1 MLACWGRIQFQ
12 QTLQYRSQR
21 NANFEE
27 GDSCGVTGLD
37 KGTDFLMILT
47 GGTQALHS
55 DSSLIS
61 ETSGTATPPS
71 SVCLRASLRWEHY
84 DRHLKEGQS
93 LHLWL
98 APGDRSGRRPWYLP
112 AFVGFWSI
120 SVSWPTPSVSSHF
133 NWHPALFILSA
144 PFSSS
149 LSWWSFLKTTW
160 IAWSLIPVARIQ
172 WNKEGWYPRLQK

>member
-1 MLACWGRIQFQ
+1 MPADSAGLLRKDSVS
-12 QTLQYRSQR
+12 TNPSVPKSQR

-55 DSSLIS
+55 ESSLIS

-71 SVCLRASLRWEHY
+71 SVCLRASLRWEPC

-93 LHLWL
+93 LHPWL

-112 AFVGFWSI
+112 AFVVFYLLVCLG
-120 SVSWPTPSVSSHF
+120 PHR
-133 NWHPALFILSA
+133 LFLLTLTDTQLC
-144 PFSSS
+144 SSS
-149 LSWWSFLKTTW
+149 LPPSAQACLGEASWR
-160 IAWSLIPVARIQ
+160 PH
-172 WNKEGWYPRLQK
+172 G